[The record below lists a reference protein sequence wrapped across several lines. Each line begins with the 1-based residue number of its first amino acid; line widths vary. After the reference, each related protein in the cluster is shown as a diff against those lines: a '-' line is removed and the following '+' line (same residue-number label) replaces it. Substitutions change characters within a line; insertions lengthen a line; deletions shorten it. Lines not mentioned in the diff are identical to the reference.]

1 MFCISFNWLTLLI
14 SSSARKREHRK
25 LPPFLSRSLSL
36 YLLNSQSGSQAL
48 RLSEREQSDWVMS
61 QMPVVWSHGLML
73 CQTSKPLAH
82 STRFLSQQRSIFPTW
97 AFYSFAVSSPPP
109 STSLV
114 CFDLSHLPVLFL
126 QSVCSLSLH
135 FPNTCVFHF
144 FAILFK
150 RYCGERYTSAGNTH
164 PPSLLPFLSFL
175 NCSLSKKVASRCV
188 LNYCDTH
195 RQVHY
200 LYGESAFLKG

>member
-1 MFCISFNWLTLLI
+1 MPDIEATGSLNKVPLTTEERIPDLGLLFF
-14 SSSARKREHRK
+14 RR
-25 LPPFLSRSLSL
+25 
-36 YLLNSQSGSQAL
+36 LLFS
-48 RLSEREQSDWVMS
+48 
-61 QMPVVWSHGLML
+61 
-73 CQTSKPLAH
+73 PL
-82 STRFLSQQRSIFPTW
+82 
-97 AFYSFAVSSPPP
+97 

-135 FPNTCVFHF
+135 FLNTRVFRF

-150 RYCGERYTSAGNTH
+150 RYCGERYTSAVNTR
-164 PPSLLPFLSFL
+164 PPSLLPSLSFL

-200 LYGESAFLKG
+200 LHGESAFLKG

>member
-1 MFCISFNWLTLLI
+1 
-14 SSSARKREHRK
+14 
-25 LPPFLSRSLSL
+25 
-36 YLLNSQSGSQAL
+36 
-48 RLSEREQSDWVMS
+48 
-61 QMPVVWSHGLML
+61 ML

-82 STRFLSQQRSIFPTW
+82 STRFLSQQRNIFPTW
-97 AFYSFAVSSPPP
+97 AFYSFAVSFPPP
-109 STSLV
+109 RPRL
-114 CFDLSHLPVLFL
+114 LSVSIFLICQFFFSNLFALFL
-126 QSVCSLSLH
+126 YIFRTLA
-135 FPNTCVFHF
+135 F

-150 RYCGERYTSAGNTH
+150 RYCGERYTSAVNTR
-164 PPSLLPFLSFL
+164 PPSLLPSLSFL

>member
-82 STRFLSQQRSIFPTW
+82 STRFLSQQRNVFPTW
-97 AFYSFAVSSPPP
+97 AFYSFAVSFSPPCP
-109 STSLV
+109 RL
-114 CFDLSHLPVLFL
+114 LSVSIFLICQFFFSNLFALFL
-126 QSVCSLSLH
+126 YIFRTLA
-135 FPNTCVFHF
+135 F
-144 FAILFK
+144 FAFLLSYLNVTVVK
-150 RYCGERYTSAGNTH
+150 DTRLQSTPAPH
-164 PPSLLPFLSFL
+164 PFFHPSLFLIAPWVRRLLPAV
-175 NCSLSKKVASRCV
+175 CWITA
-188 LNYCDTH
+188 TH
-195 RQVHY
+195 TDKCITYMGNQH
-200 LYGESAFLKG
+200 F

>member
-1 MFCISFNWLTLLI
+1 MPDIEATGSLNKVPLTTEEHIPDLGLLFF
-14 SSSARKREHRK
+14 RR
-25 LPPFLSRSLSL
+25 
-36 YLLNSQSGSQAL
+36 LL
-48 RLSEREQSDWVMS
+48 
-61 QMPVVWSHGLML
+61 
-73 CQTSKPLAH
+73 
-82 STRFLSQQRSIFPTW
+82 
-97 AFYSFAVSSPPP
+97 PPP

-135 FPNTCVFHF
+135 FPNTCVFRF